1 VVLSTE
7 PKLFEKVYQPLV
19 KSLAKITDLRYRK
32 GVRYKLKPFLILLF
46 LSKLGGANRPAE
58 IADWIKFRLVELKS
72 LLNLEWKKSPP
83 EVTVKRILEAG
94 KILLKREDSMKFN
107 LPKD

>member
-1 VVLSTE
+1 
-7 PKLFEKVYQPLV
+7 
-19 KSLAKITDLRYRK
+19 
-32 GVRYKLKPFLILLF
+32 LF
-46 LSKLGGANRPAE
+46 LSKLGGTNRPAE